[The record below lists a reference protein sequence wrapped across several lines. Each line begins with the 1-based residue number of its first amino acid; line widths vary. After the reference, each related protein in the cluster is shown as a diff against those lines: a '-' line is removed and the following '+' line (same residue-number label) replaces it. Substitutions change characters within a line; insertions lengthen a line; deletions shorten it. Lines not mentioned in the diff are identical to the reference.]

1 MRYFAIILAL
11 LLSACASPE
20 YTQYTAT
27 QQAIAAS
34 RAQADT
40 ARYQALASIASR
52 GDSAASVAA
61 AMALAMGG
69 QSQAPQIAPPQAS
82 QALQWAQ
89 VLVPGITQ
97 VYAIGKSADV
107 AINSSNN
114 AALTSA
120 NTMAAFV
127 GVAGKI
133 QAPVVTTP
141 QANVST
147 TTTTSTDSHNTAS
160 TASTVGDTLSG
171 TGVLGSGTYST
182 QANPVTTTTSTP
194 IVVPDVIQITPVVV
208 PDVVQITPVVTP

>member
-97 VYAIGKSADV
+97 AYAIGKSADV

-133 QAPVVTTP
+133 QAPVIAAPVTP
-141 QANVST
+141 QANVT
-147 TTTTSTDSHNTAS
+147 TTTTSTVSGDTITS
-160 TASTVGDTLSG
+160 GDTLSG
-171 TGVLGSGTYST
+171 TGVLGSGSYST
-182 QANPVTTTTSTP
+182 QANPVTTTTTTS
-194 IVVPDVIQITPVVV
+194 PVVV
-208 PDVVQITPVVTP
+208 PDVVQIVPTVITPVIQ